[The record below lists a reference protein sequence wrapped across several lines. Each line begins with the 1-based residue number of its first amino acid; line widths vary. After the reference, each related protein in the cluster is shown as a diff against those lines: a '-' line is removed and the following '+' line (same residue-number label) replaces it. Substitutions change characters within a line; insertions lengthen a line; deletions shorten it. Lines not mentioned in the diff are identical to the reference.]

1 VKTNN
6 CDVLRLRIAT
16 TAAVALAALSAG
28 TAVPAAKLGAPWE
41 QWQHVSRVF
50 DLDGPSSDRRL
61 VTASRDQ
68 LTLMGADGAFV
79 RLGDF
84 SLGNDAEAY
93 IAASAGVHPAGT
105 ACTFAAN
112 ETYMLALDK
121 PLGVTRFD
129 PGGHPSRLATVS
141 GVDGLVGIALDR
153 AGGFGNRLLVIGGSK
168 GKTVVTAIDCAGVT
182 RVITDQAPLEEG
194 GLEVAPL
201 SFGRFGGQLIG
212 ADENSDSVIAIAPDG
227 TASVVDH
234 PGLAKGG
241 DIGVESVGFVPP
253 GFTAHGGFA
262 YVADRGT
269 PGNPH
274 PGTDSILRLSS
285 TQLANS
291 GVQDGDLLVATEGG
305 GVTVRVRCRATCTSD
320 IVAEGPAPAH
330 IEGHIAFLLDPAG
343 RTARAPA
350 QTSQTPALPGESGG
364 GPWIVVG
371 AMVLLVVAAGAV
383 YILVR
388 RRRRAV

>member
-1 VKTNN
+1 M
-6 CDVLRLRIAT
+6 
-16 TAAVALAALSAG
+16 ALAALPAG
-28 TAVPAAKLGAPWE
+28 IARPAAKLGVPWE
-41 QWQHVSRVF
+41 QWQHVSRAF
-50 DLDGPSSDRRL
+50 DLDGPRTDRQL
-61 VTASRDQ
+61 VAASRDQ
-68 LTLMGADGAFV
+68 LALMGADGVFA

-84 SLGNDAEAY
+84 SLGSDAEAY

-129 PGGHPSRLATVS
+129 AAGHPSRLASVN
-141 GVDGLVGIALDR
+141 GVEGLVGIALDR
-153 AGGFGNRLLVIGGSK
+153 TGSFGNRLLVIGGSK
-168 GKTVVTAIDCAGVT
+168 GKTVVTAIDCAGVA
-182 RVITDQAPLEEG
+182 RVVTDQAPLEEG
-194 GLEVAPL
+194 GIEVAPA

-212 ADENSDSVIAIAPDG
+212 ADENSDSIIAIATDG
-227 TASVVDH
+227 SASVVDH

-253 GFTAHGGFA
+253 GFTAQGGFA

-291 GVQDGDLLVATEGG
+291 GVADGDLLVATEGG

-350 QTSQTPALPGESGG
+350 QTRQTPALPGESAG
-364 GPWIVVG
+364 GPWIAVG
-371 AMVLLVVAAGAV
+371 ALVVVVVAAGAV
-383 YILVR
+383 YVLIR
-388 RRRRAV
+388 RRTKSV